1 MSHVIGLYQ
10 PGRSPLHR
18 LPAGWKFLGLLV
30 FAGLVVVFDRP
41 WQLGVFAGVVCAG
54 FAAARL
60 RPGLVLRT
68 MRTVLVLLGIV
79 FALQWWLLGPESA
92 VVVCLRLLV
101 AIGAANLF
109 TLTTRVDD
117 LVAAIERG
125 ASPLRRVGVS
135 PELLGLLV
143 GLTIR
148 AVSALSVIAQQTR
161 EAQRARDASR
171 SVAAFA
177 VPFLI
182 RTLRHADELG
192 EALAAR
198 GVGDEAGARDEEQQ
212 QTDPGAERSVED
224 RSEGTAERADVSRDE

>member
-10 PGRSPLHR
+10 PGRSSLHR

-30 FAGLVVVFDRP
+30 FAALVVVFDRP

-54 FAAARL
+54 FAVARL

-68 MRTVLVLLGIV
+68 MRTVLVLLGLV
-79 FALQWWLLGPESA
+79 FALQWWLLGVESA
-92 VVVCLRLLV
+92 VVVCLRLLA

-125 ASPLRRVGVS
+125 ASPLRRVGVR

-143 GLTIR
+143 GLTIQ
-148 AVSALSVIAQQTR
+148 AVSALSVLAQQTR

-198 GVGDEAGARDEEQQ
+198 GVGDESGARDAEQQ
-212 QTDPGAERSVED
+212 EVDTSDERSAEA
-224 RSEGTAERADVSRDE
+224 RSDGDAERADVSRHE

>member
-30 FAGLVVVFDRP
+30 FAALVVVFDRP
-41 WQLGVFAGVVCAG
+41 WQLTGFTGVVCAG
-54 FAAARL
+54 YAVARIS
-60 RPGLVLRT
+60 PGLVLRT
-68 MRTVLVLLGIV
+68 MRTVLVLLGVV
-79 FALQWWLLGPESA
+79 FALQWWLLGVESA

-117 LVAAIERG
+117 LVAAIERA
-125 ASPLRRVGVS
+125 ASPLRRVGVR
-135 PELLGLLV
+135 PEMLGLLV
-143 GLTIR
+143 GLTIQ
-148 AVSALSVIAQQTR
+148 AVGALSVIARQTR
-161 EAQRARDASR
+161 EAQRARGANR

-198 GVGDEAGARDEEQQ
+198 GVGDEDGSDVTRV
-212 QTDPGAERSVED
+212 PG
-224 RSEGTAERADVSRDE
+224 SRRG